1 MTNINVAVNKTLAD
15 LIKAKVAK
23 AGYSNVSEY
32 IRDLLRHDL
41 KLVHH
46 IDDDYPYDYEYIKEL
61 VKEAKKEYKAG
72 HCIEASSVDEALKK
86 LKE

>member
-15 LIKAKVAK
+15 LIKNKVAK
-23 AGYSNVSEY
+23 AGYSNISEY

-46 IDDDYPYDYEYIKEL
+46 DADDYPYDYEYIKEL

-72 HCIEASSVDEALKK
+72 RCKELTTMDDLLK
-86 LKE
+86 